1 MLSLLQ
7 DDMERKTIAIVL
19 TDIIGSTK
27 FIQRNG
33 NLNSTKWFKA
43 HDKLCISLI
52 TRFNG
57 VLSDSSDGFLM
68 YFNTVQDAIAF
79 SIHYKKKLIQHKF
92 PFKSRI
98 GIHWDE
104 MFIIKTPEALIA
116 ANHKRISL
124 DGIGKNVAAR
134 AMSLCNSKQIIL
146 THKAYLAYK
155 GRLTK
160 HQYIPSTYLVVCAGL
175 YKFKGV
181 ANPEQLWVVGSNEAE
196 LQPPRSNDK
205 AKKIAGP
212 KRIRTSLKHKQSK
225 EVFMWLFWRLGLIIS
240 LYLMYL
246 LWPLL
251 SSAQKK
257 NSLNIDFFILRPF
270 EYLQLFFDF
279 IQGLIP

>member
-1 MLSLLQ
+1 MHNLLQ
-7 DDMERKTIAIVL
+7 DDMEKKTIAIVL

-27 FIQRNG
+27 FIQKNG

-79 SIHYKKKLIQHKF
+79 SIHYKSKLIQHKF
-92 PFKSRI
+92 PFKTRI

-104 MFIIKTPEALIA
+104 MFVIKTPESLIA

-134 AMSLCNSKQIIL
+134 AMSLCGSEQIII

-155 GRLTK
+155 KRLVR
-160 HQYIPSTYLVVCAGL
+160 HQYIPKEYLVVCAGL
-175 YKFKGV
+175 YRFKGI
-181 ANPEQLWVVGSNEAE
+181 ANPEQLWIVGSNETQ
-196 LQPPRSNDK
+196 LQPPKGNDK
-205 AKKIAGP
+205 TKKIAGP
-212 KRIRTSLKHKQSK
+212 KRIRLSLKHKRAR
-225 EVFMWLFWRLGLIIS
+225 EVLMWFFWRLGLVTS
-240 LYLMYL
+240 MYL
-246 LWPLL
+246 VYSFWPLL
-251 SSAQKK
+251 SSPEKK
-257 NSLNIDFFILRPF
+257 RIWNLDFVILRPF
-270 EYLQLFFDF
+270 EYVQYLFDLTL
-279 IQGLIP
+279 GLLP

>member
-1 MLSLLQ
+1 MSDLLQ
-7 DDMERKTIAIVL
+7 ENMKKQVIAIVL

-27 FIQRNG
+27 FVQKNG
-33 NLNSTKWFKA
+33 NLNSTKWFKV

-79 SIHYKKKLIQHKF
+79 SIVYKKKLRQHKF
-92 PFKSRI
+92 PFKTRI

-104 MFIIKTPEALIA
+104 MLIVETPEYLIA

-134 AMSLCNSKQIIL
+134 AMSLCGSEQILL
-146 THKAYLAYK
+146 THKAYLSYK
-155 GRLTK
+155 SRVS
-160 HQYIPSTYLVVCAGL
+160 HHPYISKNILVVCVGL

-181 ANPEQLWVVGSNEAE
+181 ADPEQLWAIGNQTTQ
-196 LQPPRSNDK
+196 LQPPPSNNK
-205 AKKIAGP
+205 VKRIAGP
-212 KRIRTSLKHKQSK
+212 KRIRTRLKHKKAK
-225 EVFMWLFWRLGLIIS
+225 ELTLGIVWYAGILSSI
-240 LYLMYL
+240 YL
-246 LWPLL
+246 LYVFWPLL

-257 NSLNIDFFILRPF
+257 NSWNIDFIIFKPF
-270 EYLQLFFDF
+270 EYLQSFFNF
-279 IQGLIP
+279 MQGLFP